1 MMAQLHI
8 SLLGTPQIQLNHAPI
23 ELERRKALA
32 LFAYLLV
39 TKQAYQREALASL
52 FFPDVDMSRALA
64 YLRNT
69 LWTINKGLGDNW
81 LETERDT
88 VRVVPQ
94 DGLWVDIWAFE
105 AYETNTDLNGW
116 QSAVA
121 LYRDEFMRGFSLP
134 DSDAFD
140 EWQFF
145 QSQSLRGR
153 LNGVL
158 EKLTRGYIAQN
169 RYEEAIPYARRWVVM
184 DNLSESA
191 HRNLMRLY
199 DWTGQR
205 TAALKQYQMCADLLK
220 NELGIAPDEKT
231 RKLYQAIQS
240 RQTTKQT
247 VEVMALTLT
256 TTPDPFSKTVQD
268 NLPVPSTPFVSR
280 ERDLTEITRLLTD
293 PSCRLL
299 TLIGQGGIGKTRL
312 SIQSGEHARQHFEDG
327 VYFVSL
333 VSITS
338 PESLIGAIAESL
350 RFGCITNDLKSELF
364 DYLRLKRV
372 LLILDNFEH
381 LLDYAELLA
390 EILANLLCGK
400 MLITS
405 RERLNL
411 REEWIYEMD
420 GLTFPLGEATLAEMP
435 SFGAVA
441 LFTQSA
447 KQIQPDF
454 ALTEEN
460 IPHIARISQL
470 VEGLPLGIELAAGWL
485 QMLSPKEIAQEIQR
499 SYDFLSASLRNLPPR
514 HRSMKAVFESSWER
528 LSSEEAHTLCRL
540 AIFSGGFDRHAANQ
554 VANAPLPILLAL
566 ANKSLIRRTFDGR
579 YDIHELLRQF
589 AEAKLATDAPAY
601 HQAKARHSLYYADW
615 LQSVDIEIKGAHQ
628 IETLNAIE
636 RDFGNIR
643 MAWSWV
649 CEQKQTDTLHR
660 LLDGLMIYFIM
671 RSRDD
676 EARQLCDEA
685 LHYIASDDP
694 ATQLLQCKLEALW
707 AVANR
712 GKKPIELIAERFYRL
727 SDYFRAT
734 PDHPHL
740 VSTFF
745 LMHSLSLHP
754 GTNSDIRSEN
764 VDRAEYW
771 AKRAET
777 TADKAGDTFGK
788 IVALRGLGWVAHE
801 RIDYVESKRIFQQTL
816 MLSQQNQDTW
826 NEGESI
832 KTLAEVAY
840 TLGEYPL
847 AEELTYQ
854 GLLISEKVGDRGG
867 VAFAMSA
874 LGSTLFRQGKYEESE
889 IITQKSIEL
898 WRDLGN
904 MGMIGWQKHL
914 LGELDR
920 VRGNYTQAVYHLGDA
935 SEYHLRTQSRLG
947 NAWCY
952 CASAWLHFLT
962 GELSGAEQSLNHAQ
976 MIFERNNHIWGYVTV
991 DNHRAEIACS
1001 RGDLVT
1007 AQMLIDRAIENAEK
1021 CKSIMFQTRN
1031 WVTLGRILAD
1041 GGDKRGALVWLE
1053 KAIAHH
1059 ATWADVRE
1067 RAINLRTDYLVAL
1080 ARG

>member
-1 MMAQLHI
+1 MTAQLHI

-39 TKQAYQREALASL
+39 SKQAYQREALATF

-81 LETERDT
+81 LEIERDT
-88 VRVVPQ
+88 IRIIPQ

-105 AYETNTDLNGW
+105 AYETGTDLHGW

-184 DNLSESA
+184 DNLNESA

-220 NELGIAPDEKT
+220 NELGIAPDDKT

-256 TTPDPFSKTVQD
+256 TTADPFSKTVQD

-280 ERDLTEITRLLTD
+280 ERDLTEITKLLTD

-312 SIQSGEHARQHFEDG
+312 SIQTGEHVRQHFEDG

-333 VSITS
+333 APITS
-338 PESLIGAIAESL
+338 PESLISAIAESL
-350 RFGCITNDLKSELF
+350 RFGCKEGDLKTELF
-364 DYLRLKRV
+364 DYLRQKQI

-381 LLDYAELLA
+381 LLDHAELMSD
-390 EILANLLCGK
+390 ILSIAPCMKL
-400 MLITS
+400 LITS

-420 GLTFPLGEATLAEMP
+420 GLTFPLGEATIAEMP

-441 LFTQSA
+441 LFMQSA

-454 ALTEEN
+454 ILTEEN
-460 IPHIARISQL
+460 TPHIARICRL

-528 LSSEEAHTLCRL
+528 LSSQEAHTLCRL
-540 AIFSGGFDRHAANQ
+540 AIFSGGFDRHAANE

-566 ANKSLIRRTFDGR
+566 VNKSLIRRTFDGR

-589 AEAKLATDAPAY
+589 AEEKLTADKQAY
-601 HQAKARHSLYYADW
+601 HLTKTRHSDYYTQW
-615 LQSVDIEIKGAHQ
+615 LESLDIELKGTRQ
-628 IETLNAIE
+628 IEALNAIE
-636 RDFGNIR
+636 RNWGNIR
-643 MAWSWV
+643 IVWSWV
-649 CEQKQTDTLHR
+649 CQQKQIDTLHR
-660 LLDGLMIYFIM
+660 LLNALMIYFIM
-671 RSRDD
+671 RSRDN
-676 EARQLCDEA
+676 EARELCDEA
-685 LHYIASDDP
+685 LFHISPHHPDTLYVRH
-694 ATQLLQCKLEALW
+694 KLETLW
-707 AVANR
+707 AVINR
-712 GKKPIELIAERFYRL
+712 GKKQKETIIAHYHIL
-727 SDYFRAT
+727 SNYFRHAPNNPDLLAT
-734 PDHPHL
+734 CIL
-740 VSTFF
+740 
-745 LMHSLSLHP
+745 LHNLAVYP
-754 GTNSDIRSEN
+754 VANLDDGEYWTR
-764 VDRAEYW
+764 RAE
-771 AKRAET
+771 AISDMT
-777 TADKAGDTFGK
+777 GDTFGK
-788 IVALRGLGWVAHE
+788 IMALRGLGWVTHE
-801 RIDYVESKRIFQQTL
+801 RINYAESKRIFQQTL
-816 MLSQQNQDTW
+816 ALSQQNQDIW
-826 NEGESI
+826 NEGESL

-847 AEELTYQ
+847 AEEMSYQ
-854 GLLISEKVGDRGG
+854 GLLISEKVGDRAG
-867 VAFAMSA
+867 VGFAISA
-874 LGSTLFRQGKYEESE
+874 LGSTLFRQGKYDECEMV
-889 IITQKSIEL
+889 TRKSIEL
-898 WRDLGN
+898 WYDLGN
-904 MGMIGWQKHL
+904 MGMIAWQKHL
-914 LGELDR
+914 LAELQR
-920 VRGNYTQAVYHLGDA
+920 VRGHYAEAKALFAESVEIHSHT
-935 SEYHLRTQSRLG
+935 ESRMGSAWAWVAWGWMLILEG
-947 NAWCY
+947 NLDEAEKLLNL
-952 CASAWLHFLT
+952 ASAD
-962 GELSGAEQSLNHAQ
+962 
-976 MIFERNNHIWGYVTV
+976 FEKHHHIWGFVSI
-991 DNHRAEIACS
+991 DKHRAEIACS

-1007 AQMLIDRAIENAEK
+1007 ARMLIDRAIENAEK

-1031 WVTLGRILAD
+1031 WVTLARILAE
-1041 GGDKRGALVWLE
+1041 GGDKREAITWLE

-1059 ATWADVRE
+1059 ATWASVRE
-1067 RAINLRTDYLVAL
+1067 RAIQLRTEYLVSL